1 MTATYFD
8 ATQVYSRN
16 FGSEKFYKRN
26 RYNNLIYTE
35 GMMDFQTSLNAYWVI
50 DNIISYMPVILK
62 AYREA
67 EYSFLIV
74 EIVVNQENKGYME
87 VYTEG
92 YINSIYNKHITIIK
106 QSLEYIDLPIKVDDE
121 FTTYKLYLQLSS
133 LEPIIF
139 TLMLPTEY

>member
-8 ATQVYSRN
+8 ATQVYNRN

-26 RYNNLIYTE
+26 CYNNLIYTE

-62 AYREA
+62 AYRET

-92 YINSIYNKHITIIK
+92 YINSIYNEHITIIK

>member
-1 MTATYFD
+1 MTAKYFD
-8 ATQVYSRN
+8 ATQVYNRN
-16 FGSEKFYKRN
+16 FGSENFYKRN

-67 EYSFLIV
+67 EYSFLII

-92 YINSIYNKHITIIK
+92 YINSIYNEHITIIK

-133 LEPIIF
+133 LEPVIF

>member
-8 ATQVYSRN
+8 ATQVYNRN
-16 FGSEKFYKRN
+16 FGSERFYKRN
-26 RYNNLIYTE
+26 SYNNLIYTE

-50 DNIISYMPVILK
+50 DNIISYMPTILK

-67 EYSFLIV
+67 EYSFLIIK
-74 EIVVNQENKGYME
+74 IVVNQENKGYME

-92 YINSIYNKHITIIK
+92 CMNGIYNEHITIIK

-133 LEPIIF
+133 IEPIIF

>member
-8 ATQVYSRN
+8 ATQVYNRN

-26 RYNNLIYTE
+26 SYNNLIYTE

-67 EYSFLIV
+67 EYSFLII
-74 EIVVNQENKGYME
+74 EIVVNQENKGYIE

-106 QSLEYIDLPIKVDDE
+106 QNIEYIDLPTKVDEE

-133 LEPIIF
+133 LEPVNF